1 MRITDFDYYLPA
13 DRIAQTPIEPRDR
26 SRLMVLNLRD
36 KSIQHRVFGDIKDYL
51 VPGDV
56 LVCNESRVIPARMF
70 GRRVPSGGRVEVLLV
85 AKRGERVWEV
95 LVKPGRRIRE
105 GDEIALISSAD
116 GTDPLQGDGPAGRPN
131 RSDQPRCVVPCQ
143 VRARVIGRTD
153 AGGRLLEFEDRPELE
168 TALERLGV
176 VPLPPYV
183 HVRLEDPER
192 YQTVYARVKG
202 SVAAPTAGLHFT
214 PELIESLQAKGI
226 DFRFVTLHIGLDT
239 FRPVQVENVREHRM
253 HSEFCEISREVAED
267 LNRARASGRRIIA
280 VGTTSVRVLESAAQA
295 AAKRNG
301 CLSTGP
307 FANFQPYTGWTDI
320 FIYPGYDFKGV
331 DALITNFHLP
341 RSTLLMLV
349 SALAGRDFILRAYN
363 EAIERGYRFYSFGDA
378 MLIGHV

>member
-1 MRITDFDYYLPA
+1 MRITDFDYYLPPE
-13 DRIAQTPIEPRDR
+13 RIAQTPVEPRDR

-36 KSIQHRVFGDIKDYL
+36 KSIQHRVFGDIEDYL
-51 VPGDV
+51 IPGDV
-56 LVCNESRVIPARMF
+56 LVCNDSRVIPARMF
-70 GRRVPSGGRVEVLLV
+70 GRRVPTGGRVEVLLV

-105 GDEIALISSAD
+105 GDEIALISSGG
-116 GTDPLQGDGPAGRPN
+116 GTDPLESDGPAGRSN
-131 RSDQPRCVVPCQ
+131 RLDQPSGVVPCQ

-153 AGGRLLEFEDRPELE
+153 AGGRLLELEDRPELE

-183 HVRLEDPER
+183 HVQLEDPER

-214 PELIESLQAKGI
+214 PKLIESLQARGI
-226 DFRFVTLHIGLDT
+226 EFRFVTLHIGLDT

-253 HSEFCEISREVAED
+253 HSEFCELSGEVAED
-267 LNRARASGRRIIA
+267 LNRARARGRRIIA

-307 FANFQPYTGWTDI
+307 FASFQPYTGWTDI
-320 FIYPGYDFKGV
+320 FIYPGYHFKGV

-349 SALAGRDFILRAYN
+349 SAFAGRDFILRAYN